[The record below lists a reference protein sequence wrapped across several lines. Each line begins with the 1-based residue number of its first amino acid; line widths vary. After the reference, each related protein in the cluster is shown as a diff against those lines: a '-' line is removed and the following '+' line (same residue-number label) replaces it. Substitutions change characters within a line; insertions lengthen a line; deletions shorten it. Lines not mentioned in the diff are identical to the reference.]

1 MVLKRHF
8 IVCDEAAEVTPSL
21 EYLILDLDSADSDAL
36 FIAGSASCGSWK
48 RCFATSEKLKDV
60 CWDCGSLQAYEWR
73 NFSLGAGGLGSTK
86 LALLALEYTI
96 FLFFFLF
103 FSEDRFLLASS
114 CPFCTS
120 SSCSSPAAFFPLC
133 YFCPWWFFL
142 SLAYGLR

>member
-1 MVLKRHF
+1 M
-8 IVCDEAAEVTPSL
+8 TPSL

-60 CWDCGSLQAYEWR
+60 CWDRGSLQAYECR

-96 FLFFFLF
+96 FYFIFPFLF
-103 FSEDRFLLASS
+103 RGS
-114 CPFCTS
+114 
-120 SSCSSPAAFFPLC
+120 FFARL
-133 YFCPWWFFL
+133 FL
-142 SLAYGLR
+142 SLLHFVLLLFARCLFSPLLFLPLVVFSVFGLWFAVNSGVYLKDDG